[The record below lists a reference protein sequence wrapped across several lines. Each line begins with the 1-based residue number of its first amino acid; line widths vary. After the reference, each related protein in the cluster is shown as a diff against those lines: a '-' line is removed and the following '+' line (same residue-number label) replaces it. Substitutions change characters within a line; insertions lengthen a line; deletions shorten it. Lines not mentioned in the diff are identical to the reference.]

1 MKQQTNKEIL
11 YNALPEIKDSIKKLN
26 YIFDKIFHK
35 SYFGEKCTEEEIY
48 AMNLCV
54 ELLQTLGFVEGC
66 IEKEKE
72 EMGEITTDR
81 IRSAAL
87 KTIEFEMPEMD
98 YGCEYEKDASLAF
111 MYKVEGI
118 LSFAKRLFEECTER

>member
-11 YNALPEIKDSIKKLN
+11 LNALPDIKDGIKKID
-26 YIFDKIFHK
+26 YIFDKIFDK
-35 SYFGEKCTEEEIY
+35 FYFGEKCTEEEMY
-48 AMNLCV
+48 TMRLCV
-54 ELLQTLGFVEGC
+54 ELLQTFGFIKGC
-66 IEKEKE
+66 IEKEKK
-72 EMGEITTDR
+72 EMGEITADKV
-81 IRSAAL
+81 RSAAF

-118 LSFAKRLFEECTER
+118 LSFAKRLAEECTEG